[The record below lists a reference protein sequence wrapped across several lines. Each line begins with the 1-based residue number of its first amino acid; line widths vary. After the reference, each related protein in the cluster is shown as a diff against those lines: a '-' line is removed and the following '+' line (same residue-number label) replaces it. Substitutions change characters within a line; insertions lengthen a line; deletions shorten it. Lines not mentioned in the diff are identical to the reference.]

1 MTKNSG
7 KFLSKIK
14 GRKIVNKSCARKHK
28 ECDKCRDNEIS
39 EMKKSTFTSLEVATV
54 AIITALISLLMGFV
68 IANSSNKSN
77 DSSISPELQNFINE
91 YNDVMNEYYNEVDEK
106 KLLDDALE
114 GIINSLG
121 DPYTGVVDD
130 SLENSLNTQLKGS
143 YEGFGIEIRNDTDN
157 NIMVV
162 GVIDNTPA
170 SRAGIK
176 AYDIISKIDGQK
188 VQGMTTTDF
197 AKLVQGLSK
206 SEVTLT
212 VLRDEKSLDI
222 KVKREKVVIE
232 SVSSTIYNKEDKKI
246 GYINISI
253 FAANTASQFKETL
266 ALLEKE
272 KIDSLIIDVRNNTG
286 GHLTAVEKILSSLLD
301 STNVIYQIKGKNET
315 LKYYSTG
322 KKTIDIPVAVL
333 INTASAS
340 ASEMLA
346 STLNEQIGAILVGTT
361 SFGKG
366 SVQEVFTTSSG
377 TQYKITTN
385 NWLTPKG
392 NLIQD
397 VGVKPTVEVNLDLS
411 YYANPT
417 AENDAQLQEAI
428 KQLLQ

>member
-1 MTKNSG
+1 MAKNSG
-7 KFLSKIK
+7 KFLPKLK
-14 GRKIVNKSCARKHK
+14 GRKIVKKSCACNHGDCAKN
-28 ECDKCRDNEIS
+28 KCKNVS
-39 EMKKSTFTSLEVATV
+39 EVKKSTFTSLEVIAVT
-54 AIITALISLLMGFV
+54 IITALISLLMGFV
-68 IANSSNKSN
+68 IANSSNKHAL
-77 DSSISPELQNFINE
+77 SSLSPELEAFVDE
-91 YNDVMNEYYNEVDEK
+91 YNDIIKEYYNDVDEK
-106 KLLDDALE
+106 KLLDDALK

-130 SLENSLNTQLKGS
+130 NLQNSLTTQLQGS
-143 YEGFGIEIRNDTDN
+143 YEGFGIEIRNDADN

-162 GVIDNTPA
+162 GVLENTPA
-170 SRAGIK
+170 SKAGIK
-176 AYDIISKIDGQK
+176 IYDVITKIDGK
-188 VQGMTTTDF
+188 NVKGMTTTEF
-197 AKLVQGLSK
+197 ANLVQGLEK
-206 SEVTLT
+206 AEVTLT
-212 VLRDEKSLDI
+212 VLREDKSVDI

-232 SVSSTIYNKEDKKI
+232 SVKTDIYNRDNKKI

-253 FAANTASQFKETL
+253 FAANTATQFKN
-266 ALLEKE
+266 ALSSLEKE
-272 KIDSLIIDVRNNTG
+272 NIDSLIIDVRNNTG
-286 GHLTAVEKILSSLLD
+286 GHLAAVEKILSSLLD
-301 STNVIYQIKGKNET
+301 STNVIYQIKGKEET

-346 STLNEQIGAILVGTT
+346 ATLNEQINAILVGNTT
-361 SFGKG
+361 FGKG

-397 VGVKPTVEVNLDLS
+397 VGVKPTVEVSLDLS
-411 YYANPT
+411 YYDNPT
-417 AENDAQLQEAI
+417 AENDNQLQEAI

>member
-1 MTKNSG
+1 MAKNSG
-7 KFLSKIK
+7 KFLPKLK
-14 GRKIVNKSCARKHK
+14 GRKIVKKSCVCNHGDCEKS
-28 ECDKCRDNEIS
+28 KCKNVS
-39 EMKKSTFTSLEVATV
+39 EVKKSTFTSLEVVAV

-68 IANSSNKSN
+68 IANSSNKHAL
-77 DSSISPELQNFINE
+77 SSLSPELEEFVDE
-91 YNDVMNEYYNEVDEK
+91 YNDIIKEYYNDVDEK
-106 KLLDDALE
+106 KLLDDALKW
-114 GIINSLG
+114 IINSLG

-130 SLENSLNTQLKGS
+130 NLQNSLTTQLQGS
-143 YEGFGIEIRNDTDN
+143 YEGFGIEIRNDADN

-162 GVIDNTPA
+162 GVLENTPA
-170 SRAGIK
+170 SKAGIK
-176 AYDIISKIDGQK
+176 IYDVITKIDGK
-188 VQGMTTTDF
+188 NVKGMTTTEF
-197 AKLVQGLSK
+197 ANLVQGLEK
-206 SEVTLT
+206 AEVTLT
-212 VLRDEKSLDI
+212 VLREDKSVDI

-232 SVSSTIYNKEDKKI
+232 SVKTDIYNRDNKKI

-253 FAANTASQFKETL
+253 FAANTATQFKN
-266 ALLEKE
+266 ALSSLEKE
-272 KIDSLIIDVRNNTG
+272 NIDSLIIDVRNNTG
-286 GHLTAVEKILSSLLD
+286 GHLAAVEKILSSLLD
-301 STNVIYQIKGKNET
+301 STNVIYQIKGKEET

-346 STLNEQIGAILVGTT
+346 ATLNEQINAILVGNTT
-361 SFGKG
+361 FGKG

-397 VGVKPTVEVNLDLS
+397 VGVKPTVEVSLDLS

-417 AENDAQLQEAI
+417 AENDNQLQEAI